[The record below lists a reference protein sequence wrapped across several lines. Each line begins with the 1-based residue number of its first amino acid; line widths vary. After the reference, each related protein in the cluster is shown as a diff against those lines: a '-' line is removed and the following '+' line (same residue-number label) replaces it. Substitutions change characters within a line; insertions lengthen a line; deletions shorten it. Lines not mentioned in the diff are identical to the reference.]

1 MYSGTK
7 HFRPTESQCLFGHL
21 GRGYR
26 ILTKRCHICCPWRET
41 GPGEQGAPK
50 PSGLRPVWRDKN
62 AEVQGVLKVSILLQT
77 WFPLGLSMREEV
89 LEGAGLLSSWKGR
102 CGTEGGWTAAIC
114 EHLVSELQAGR
125 TGRHCPRESPQVS
138 MAPALRPRR
147 QRVSILFLRG
157 SCNDR
162 HCSKTKKWELALS
175 RPDEKA
181 GCFLRS
187 LGPVSP
193 SDFTKQ
199 DKATSRY
206 LLQSNFWQLH
216 ESESE
221 GKVR

>member
-1 MYSGTK
+1 MSC
-7 HFRPTESQCLFGHL
+7 RPDGQDATAPERARGQHGPCIETTE
-21 GRGYR
+21 
-26 ILTKRCHICCPWRET
+26 
-41 GPGEQGAPK
+41 
-50 PSGLRPVWRDKN
+50 
-62 AEVQGVLKVSILLQT
+62 AES
-77 WFPLGLSMREEV
+77 
-89 LEGAGLLSSWKGR
+89 
-102 CGTEGGWTAAIC
+102 
-114 EHLVSELQAGR
+114 EHLV
-125 TGRHCPRESPQVS
+125 
-138 MAPALRPRR
+138 
-147 QRVSILFLRG
+147 LRG

-162 HCSKTKKWELALS
+162 RCSKTKKWELALS